1 MIPMLEYWTWRTI
14 YLKLLLRTSRISFP
28 NIMQKLGFIPCK
40 AEQPPKGMELQQ
52 KQDDDEKH
60 LGKLF
65 RNTEAATIGVL

>member
-14 YLKLLLRTSRISFP
+14 YLKLLLRTFRISFP

>member
-1 MIPMLEYWTWRTI
+1 MIPVLEYWTWRTI
-14 YLKLLLRTSRISFP
+14 YLKPLLRTSRISFP

>member
-1 MIPMLEYWTWRTI
+1 
-14 YLKLLLRTSRISFP
+14 
-28 NIMQKLGFIPCK
+28 MQKLGFIPCK

-52 KQDDDEKH
+52 KQDDDDDDEKH